1 MWQTDCVQS
10 FKQWQILL
18 ISIYVY
24 KPHLSRESIS
34 SIPTSPP
41 PRETLTSCQRT
52 SRTQLQSCT
61 RLEWAMRPTARSF
74 MRRWELL
81 VWLFGTRRNIMT
93 INHPLSGARSCLMG
107 WATQDEHVNDLKAF
121 WTKNIIG
128 NTLRCNVKDSEKAW
142 KKVLGSGET
151 KIELFGI
158 SSSRRVGMRRNAED
172 APNHPIIPTVK
183 NGGAKGTRWLHC
195 IEEPM
200 DRAMYSHFEWEF
212 SSLSQNTEDE
222 LWMGLLAW

>member
-1 MWQTDCVQS
+1 MWQTDCVQL

-34 SIPTSPP
+34 STPTSLP

-52 SRTQLQSCT
+52 SGTQLQSCT
-61 RLEWAMRPTARSF
+61 RLEWARSF

-93 INHPLSGARSCLMG
+93 INHPLSGAKSCLMG
-107 WATQDEHVNDLKAF
+107 WATQDKHVNDLKAF

-195 IEEPM
+195 IEDTANGQILNENFLPSARTLKM
-200 DRAMYSHFEWEF
+200 SCEWVF
-212 SSLSQNTEDE
+212 
-222 LWMGLLAW
+222 